1 MYKCSSIVIFLLF
14 ICSSAF
20 GQIDFSDENLI
31 SEKLLT
37 EMDSAVQKG
46 TYEEITSILIAKDG
60 KLLYE
65 KYYQGND
72 ENSKHNT
79 RSATKTMATFLTGLA
94 IDKGFI
100 KSEKDKIFDYLKDR
114 RPVQNSDPRKD
125 KITIEDLLTMS
136 SILECDDNSSFSR
149 GNEERM
155 YIIEDWAQF
164 FVDLPIKS
172 YPYSPKPEDSPYGR
186 SMSYCTAGAA
196 AVAEIVRL
204 AINDNVD
211 EFLKKNLFDPLEIK
225 DYTLHHTPTGT
236 LNTAGGSEYRSR
248 DFLKIIQ
255 MCLQNG
261 QWNGK
266 QILSPDWLKKATT
279 PKANAWEG
287 MDYGYLFWL
296 RNYGADKGVP
306 CYAMAGNGGNKVMAF
321 PELNLTVV
329 LTATNYNN
337 RKAHGYTDELLN
349 KFIIPTIQKY
359 NLN

>member
-1 MYKCSSIVIFLLF
+1 MYKSSSVLIFLSLISF
-14 ICSSAF
+14 SAS
-20 GQIDFSDENLI
+20 GQIDFSDQNLI
-31 SEKLLT
+31 SEKLLI

-79 RSATKTMATFLTGLA
+79 RSATKTIATLLAGLA

-100 KSEKDKIFDYLKDR
+100 KSEKDKIFDYLKFTE
-114 RPVQNSDPRKD
+114 PIQNKDIRKEE
-125 KITIEDLLTMS
+125 ITIEDLLTMS
-136 SILECDDNSSFSR
+136 SILECDDNNSFSR

-155 YIIEDWAQF
+155 YIIENWPKF
-164 FVDLPIKS
+164 FADLPIKG
-172 YPYSPKPEDSPYGR
+172 YTFNPKPEELPYGR

-196 AVAEIVRL
+196 TVAEIVRL
-204 AINDNVD
+204 SINGNVD
-211 EFLKKNLFDPLEIK
+211 QFLKENLLDPLDIK
-225 DYTLHHTPTGT
+225 DYKLHHTPTGT

-255 MCLQNG
+255 MCLQKG

-266 QILSPDWLKKATT
+266 QILSSEWLNKATT
-279 PKANAWEG
+279 PKVNAWEG

-296 RNYGADKGVP
+296 RKYGPDKGVT

-359 NLN
+359 N